1 VSLGEDEG
9 LAVGAGDAGRGERG
23 GEEVA
28 DAADGDGPVLQ
39 AGGPLEQQGHGRVP
53 GALVGVV
60 GGGERDGP
68 VGAADAGD
76 DRGQGVGEFGADD
89 EEPFGV
95 GLGRGDGQQG
105 DELAGGGEAVL
116 DQAVVGELGEFLDPD
131 AFSRGPFLVAW
142 CCASNSF
149 SGVSRRVFQGVVDVT
164 DSSYCCSG
172 R

>member
-1 VSLGEDEG
+1 M
-9 LAVGAGDAGRGERG
+9 
-23 GEEVA
+23 
-28 DAADGDGPVLQ
+28 
-39 AGGPLEQQGHGRVP
+39 
-53 GALVGVV
+53 GVV

-76 DRGQGVGEFGADD
+76 DRGQDIGELGADD

-131 AFSRGPFLVAW
+131 AGVPEDLDDGPGPERVVFLAGSQQ
-142 CCASNSF
+142 SNHRADSIT
-149 SGVSRRVFQGVVDVT
+149 SGIP
-164 DSSYCCSG
+164 
-172 R
+172 